1 MKLCCLA
8 PSLGPTIDAL
18 GLSESCVGAALETIL
33 PPHPLGR
40 EEIGLPQALD
50 IPRIRSLTPDLCLA
64 DPLWNRE
71 TDLHALAA
79 HCKILELPALS
90 IPASKAALQ
99 RLGRSLSCEEQ
110 AEALVLAIQAQEL
123 AIQAEIEGLPSL
135 SLALLMS
142 QDPWLAAGAASY
154 ESSLLST
161 CGAINIYADRATPL
175 VEIDEE
181 DLRNRSPEGL
191 LLSSPPFHAVDREL
205 LEGDLFLAPRPVV
218 LLSQRNLTDRLAHT
232 ATALRETH
240 NLLMA
245 LRKNIG
251 KA

>member
-18 GLSESCVGAALETIL
+18 GLSENCVGAAQETVL
-33 PPHPLGR
+33 PPHPCGR
-40 EEIGLPQALD
+40 EDLGLSQALD
-50 IPRIRSLTPDLCLA
+50 LPRIRSLDPDLCLA

-71 TDLHALAA
+71 ADLHALRAD
-79 HCKILELPALS
+79 CKILELPALS
-90 IPASKAALQ
+90 VPASKAALK
-99 RLGRSLSCEEQ
+99 RLGRTLGCEEP
-110 AEALVLAIQAQEL
+110 AEALALAIQAQEL
-123 AIQAEIEGLPSL
+123 AIQTEIDGLPPL

-142 QDPWLAAGAASY
+142 RDPWLASGAASY

-161 CGAINIYADRATPL
+161 CGAINIYADLATPL
-175 VEIDEE
+175 VEIEEE
-181 DLRNRSPEGL
+181 DLRARNPEGL

-205 LEGDLFLAPRPVV
+205 LEGDLFLAPRPIV
-218 LLSQRNLTDRLAHT
+218 LLPRRNLTDRLAHT